1 MKRKASVRKIRK
13 YGCVQNKKKKNENI
27 MSLLILS
34 NFYIRYKKMF
44 KRNYVYYIFILDL
57 LIIYMY
63 V

>member
-1 MKRKASVRKIRK
+1 MDVCKI
-13 YGCVQNKKKKNENI
+13 KKKKNENI
-27 MSLLILS
+27 MSLLILN

-44 KRNYVYYIFILDL
+44 ERNYVYYIFILDL